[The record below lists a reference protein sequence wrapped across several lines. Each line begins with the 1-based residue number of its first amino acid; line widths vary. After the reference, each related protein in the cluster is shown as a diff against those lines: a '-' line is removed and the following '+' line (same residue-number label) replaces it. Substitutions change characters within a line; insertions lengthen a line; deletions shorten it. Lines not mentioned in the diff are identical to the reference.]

1 MGDTKGQKKM
11 NPRMIAAIQA
21 SFPVWSIQFSQA
33 ETHPFFDEGCVD
45 SGARVVIVVSFV
57 DVNNVYICDVGEAYC
72 FVGEDVIFYIYWLK
86 AEIRP

>member
-1 MGDTKGQKKM
+1 M
-11 NPRMIAAIQA
+11 
-21 SFPVWSIQFSQA
+21 
-33 ETHPFFDEGCVD
+33 D
-45 SGARVVIVVSFV
+45 SGARVVVVVSFV